1 MQTSSGNLG
10 NTMTRYLILCLS
22 CLAAT
27 TVLAASPSSYDYPFK
42 NPLVATVIGTPN
54 EYRPEI
60 NMTVPRKDR
69 EIVIFPEREF
79 PRIVPRT
86 TYRYAI
92 TAQQEAAPLIFVIAG
107 TGGSHRGP
115 NMRTMEA
122 IFYNAGFHVVSL
134 SSPTYANFIMTAST
148 THVPGRTTDD
158 AADLYRVM
166 EAIWADHKDKIEVTD
181 FHVTG
186 YSLGGA
192 NAAFVAHLD
201 KQKQAFNFKK
211 VLMINPPVSLYNS
224 VGILDRMIDENIPGP
239 AAPDIGTFLDRLMER
254 FTEVYAT
261 NHQVNFNDEFLY
273 QIYKVKI
280 EEGRKA
286 REEDLEAII
295 GTVFRISSANMV
307 TTADYAAQRGFIVPR
322 NHTFSVSESTT
333 PYFKVA
339 MRTSFVDYIDQM
351 YLPYFREKIPGSTR
365 DSLIAESS
373 LESIESFL
381 RSADNIALMHNDDDF
396 IMAEGEIDYLRQVFG
411 SRAMIYPSGGHMGN
425 LAYRDNV
432 AFMVDYFTK

>member
-1 MQTSSGNLG
+1 
-10 NTMTRYLILCLS
+10 MTRYLLFFLS
-22 CLAAT
+22 CLVATAA
-27 TVLAASPSSYDYPFK
+27 LAASPSSYDYPFK
-42 NPLVATVIGTPN
+42 DPLVATVIGTPN
-54 EYRPEI
+54 GFRPEI
-60 NMTVPRKDR
+60 NFKIPRKDR
-69 EIVIFPEREF
+69 EIVIFSDREF

-92 TAQQEAAPLIFVIAG
+92 TAQEQAAPLIFVIAG

-115 NMRTMEA
+115 NMRLMEA
-122 IFYNAGFHVVSL
+122 VFYNAGFHVVSL

-166 EAIWADHKDKIEVTD
+166 ETIRAQHKDQIEVTD

-211 VLMINPPVSLYNS
+211 VLLINPPLSLYSS
-224 VGILDRMIDENIPGP
+224 VGILDRMLDKNIPGP
-239 AAPDIGTFLDRLMER
+239 AAPDIGTFIDRVMQR

-273 QIYKVKI
+273 QIYKVKM

-286 REEDLEAII
+286 RQEDLEAII
-295 GTVFRISSANMV
+295 GAAFRIASTNMIA
-307 TTADYAAQRGFIVPR
+307 TADYAAQRGFIIPK
-322 NHTFSVSESTT
+322 NHSFSISESTT
-333 PYFKVA
+333 PYFKVG
-339 MRTSFVDYIDQM
+339 MRTSFIDYIDKM
-351 YLPYFREKIPGSTR
+351 YVPYFQEKIPGSTR

-381 RSADNIALMHNDDDF
+381 RNADNIALIHNVDDF

-411 SRAMIYPSGGHMGN
+411 SRARNYPIGGHLGK
-425 LAYRDNV
+425 LAHRDNV
-432 AFMVDYFTK
+432 AFMVDYFTSQEQ

>member
-1 MQTSSGNLG
+1 
-10 NTMTRYLILCLS
+10 MTRYLLFFLS
-22 CLAAT
+22 YLVST
-27 TVLAASPSSYDYPFK
+27 TALAASPSSYDYPFK
-42 NPLVATVIGTPN
+42 DPLVATVIGTPG
-54 EYRPEI
+54 EFRPEI
-60 NMTVPRKDR
+60 DFRIPRKER
-69 EIVIFPEREF
+69 EIVIFPDRAF
-79 PRIVPRT
+79 PSIVPRT

-92 TAQQEAAPLIFVIAG
+92 TTQEQTAPLIFVIAG

-115 NMRTMEA
+115 NMRTLEA
-122 IFYNAGFHVVSL
+122 VFYNAGFHVVSL
-134 SSPTYANFIMTAST
+134 SSPTNANFIMTAST
-148 THVPGRTTDD
+148 THMPGRTSDD

-166 EAIWADHKDKIEVTD
+166 QTIHEAHKDRIEVTD

-239 AAPDIGTFLDRLMER
+239 AAPDFGTFLDRIMEK
-254 FTEVYAT
+254 FTEVYAA
-261 NHQVNFNDEFLY
+261 NHRISFNDEFLY

-295 GTVFRISSANMV
+295 GAVFRIASANML
-307 TTADYAAQRGFIVPR
+307 TTADYAAQRGFVIPK
-322 NHTFSVSESTT
+322 NHRLGITESTT

-339 MRTSFVDYIDQM
+339 VRTSFADYIDKM
-351 YLPYFREKIPGSTR
+351 YVPFFQEKIPGSTR
-365 DSLIAESS
+365 ESLITESS

-381 RSADNIALMHNDDDF
+381 RSADNIAVVHNVDDF
-396 IMAEGEIDYLRQVFG
+396 IMAEGELDYLRQVFG
-411 SRAMIYPSGGHMGN
+411 SRAKIYPSGGHLGN

-432 AFMVDYFTK
+432 AFMVDYFSGKGE